1 MTEESGNKKNTMI
14 IIGLVVAT
22 LIIAFIMARCEVVRR
37 AEREYKEGEKF
48 YSFYKTPDL
57 KRQYYDDQLRKKSIS
72 EAEYEML
79 MEDNALKNAYVQYQT
94 VVDLFTPPESKWVK
108 MSRDRLNEITPL
120 YNAWV
125 ESLKKEIDAAPYVP
139 KKPPAAAPVVPAK

>member
-1 MTEESGNKKNTMI
+1 MAEGNGNKNNTLI
-14 IIGLVVAT
+14 IIGLVAGT
-22 LIIAFIMARCEVVRR
+22 LLIAFLMARFEVVRR

-48 YSFYKTPDL
+48 YSFWKTPDL
-57 KRQYYDDQLRKKSIS
+57 KRQYYDDQLRKKAIS

-108 MSRDRLNEITPL
+108 MSRDRLNEITPE

-139 KKPPAAAPVVPAK
+139 KKPQAAPPAK